1 MGSEGGDVQRGICK
15 WLKYTKE
22 RKIQNIFLSKRSLSL
37 FPSDF
42 RRMHN
47 HHIHD
52 PHHHCHQPAWEAG
65 CTLGSAILVF
75 LGLNIAFWTSP
86 VLMVGIVCIGTKK
99 KKFEKQTHSTL
110 QSIYVSL
117 SWPKKLVMLV
127 QSIDQKLCKVSN
139 KYYILQSINPALAQ
153 RIDGILPYRIYQI
166 LCSTWY
172 HPNTSRGY

>member
-1 MGSEGGDVQRGICK
+1 
-15 WLKYTKE
+15 
-22 RKIQNIFLSKRSLSL
+22 
-37 FPSDF
+37 
-42 RRMHN
+42 MHN
-47 HHIHD
+47 HRPLP
-52 PHHHCHQPAWEAG
+52 PHHHHNHYPHHHPYQPAWEAG

-99 KKFEKQTHSTL
+99 RNFRSRPIQPSL
-110 QSIYVSL
+110 QSIYISL